1 VLNEG
6 PVCESVG
13 VDDVAAD
20 TGFISGVDPQPIA
33 IGFALD
39 VDPSFVEPE
48 FMPKYDAAS
57 GDERAEDSADDRP
70 VPDLSKR
77 DNALLQRALAEHAS
91 EMPDYRDLS
100 QAHRVVVNDLWF
112 DDSVPLSNHDNF
124 IIQKGIIFKIM
135 EVMKIW
141 LAEYAVFHHHPF
153 MVKHSNENKRY
164 VLTCRRGCPWTI
176 HSRKEKDC
184 SLRITSVVQPH
195 NCLMNVDDMNHTQ
208 LSSRFISQRL
218 VNIIKNYPLLI
229 VATLIEVVT
238 VT

>member
-1 VLNEG
+1 MKSQIRGIELVARMIAWNDVGDESSRSPTLPEAVDEQHIECGIMLTQPSQETQADSDLEEPSFVGSNETMLNEG
-6 PVCESVG
+6 LVCESVG

-33 IGFALD
+33 IEFALD

-91 EMPDYRDLS
+91 EMPDYQDLS

-124 IIQKGIIFKIM
+124 II
-135 EVMKIW
+135 
-141 LAEYAVFHHHPF
+141 
-153 MVKHSNENKRY
+153 
-164 VLTCRRGCPWTI
+164 
-176 HSRKEKDC
+176 
-184 SLRITSVVQPH
+184 
-195 NCLMNVDDMNHTQ
+195 
-208 LSSRFISQRL
+208 
-218 VNIIKNYPLLI
+218 
-229 VATLIEVVT
+229 
-238 VT
+238 